1 VFLKVVNV
9 SKSYKT
15 GNTLVKALDDVSL
28 SLEGGEICTIY
39 GPSGSGKTTL
49 LNIIGGIDN
58 ADSGSVLV
66 DGQDI
71 TKLNSRGLTLYRR
84 NKIGFIF
91 QFFNLVNSLTV
102 YENVLSTAYLS
113 KEPLDVEEVLNK
125 VGLMDKKNKYP
136 YELSG
141 GEQQRVAIARA
152 VVKNPKLI
160 LCDEPTG
167 ALDYE
172 NAKKVLKL
180 LEDINN
186 SYKTTI
192 IIITHN
198 IAISRMSDVV
208 VRLRSGRVMETFV
221 NPSRISSE
229 EVAW

>member
-1 VFLKVVNV
+1 MFLKVVNV